1 MKVRILSGPQLQ
13 GGTFSGA
20 TVTMATFTKSRLYKV
35 PQLQICGEGYH
46 SSPLFFATYI
56 HLSKVTFLF
65 LFTIKKGNLYI
76 HFLFFNLFF
85 QPQIPLCSLY
95 TTKIMEIFIV

>member
-1 MKVRILSGPQLQ
+1 
-13 GGTFSGA
+13 
-20 TVTMATFTKSRLYKV
+20 MATFTKKS
-35 PQLQICGEGYH
+35 PLQGATVTNLWGGYH